1 MNNKNL
7 ELKIK
12 LIEECKKL
20 QLKVVE
26 NLKMAMDDAQQSANE
41 YGPPKDRYDSF
52 RMQLLRK
59 KDMYGQQ
66 MEKALNELYALEKI
80 DTEKEMNTVGFG
92 SVVITNE
99 QKLFISIG
107 LGKLMLKNE
116 IYYAVSLM
124 VPICKALYG
133 KKKGDAVEFNGKK
146 NEIKEVF

>member
-12 LIEECKKL
+12 LVEECKKS
-20 QLKVVE
+20 QLKVVK
-26 NLKMAMDDAQQSANE
+26 NLKTAMDDAQQSANE

-80 DTEKEMNTVGFG
+80 DTEKKMNTVGFG

-107 LGKLMLKNE
+107 LGKLCLKTR
-116 IYYAVSLM
+116 
-124 VPICKALYG
+124 PITP
-133 KKKGDAVEFNGKK
+133 FP
-146 NEIKEVF
+146 